1 MGTIQEMKTTKGEK
15 RYVAMIRRTG
25 LKTYCKSFLRS
36 SDAKAWMMQEEV
48 KIQQGLHIEG
58 SERRGKTLTEAI
70 EKFIDNE
77 PYHPYRTA
85 HLREWQKSL
94 QHKVLLANINS
105 PDINEI
111 TSKWKKIGPF
121 KIPLQPAT
129 LNRYLS
135 SLSLLF
141 ESAKKWGWIVKNPVK
156 ESEKFREP
164 AGRVRYLNDDERGR
178 LFLACR
184 KNSYRP
190 LEMIVLI
197 AISTGMRKEELMS
210 LRWSQVDLQKGIII
224 LNKTKNGTQRR
235 VYLRGNAFD
244 RIREFSKVRRI
255 DTDLLF
261 PGEHRSSAN
270 AKNPKAAKE
279 RSFDIRKPWY
289 RAIKDAQIGNFHFHD
304 LRHSCAS
311 YLAMCGAS
319 HLEIAEILGH
329 KTLELVKRYAHLSDT
344 HTASVVER
352 MNCKLF
358 GGNNGE

>member
-48 KIQQGLHIEG
+48 KIQQSLHIEG
-58 SERRGKTLTEAI
+58 FERRGKTLTEAI
-70 EKFIDNE
+70 EKFLDNE

-156 ESEKFREP
+156 ESQKFKEP
-164 AGRVRYLNDDERGR
+164 AGRVRYLNDEERDK

-190 LEMIVLI
+190 LELIVLI

-210 LRWSQVDLQKGIII
+210 LRWSQVDLQNGNII
-224 LNKTKNGTQRR
+224 LNRTKNGSQRR
-235 VYLRGNAFD
+235 VYLRGSALNKMKD
-244 RIREFSKVRRI
+244 YSKIRRI

-261 PGEHRSSAN
+261 PGKNISPVTAKASKN
-270 AKNPKAAKE
+270 AKD
-279 RSFDIRKPWY
+279 RSFDIRKPWN
-289 RAIKDAQIGNFHFHD
+289 RAIKDAQIDNFHFHD

-352 MNCKLF
+352 MNYKLF
-358 GGNNGE
+358 ESSKG